1 MLSKEAAMPSVRVC
15 RHLPV
20 FGASKIKNGE
30 ISRIQ
35 KACSKKSS
43 LSRYIVHSREAFR
56 FRAMLVSGP
65 PPEIACQGPLTGPLS
80 FVGFIRRYNVQAS
93 RLRCSDAC

>member
-1 MLSKEAAMPSVRVC
+1 MPSMRVR
-15 RHLPV
+15 RHLPILR
-20 FGASKIKNGE
+20 ASEIKNGE
-30 ISRIQ
+30 ISWIK

-80 FVGFIRRYNVQAS
+80 FVWFIRQHNVQAS